1 MMLLPLIHTATTMTC
16 IAAHLQ
22 QEQSRREEKMI
33 EPHEDAARRLARL
46 IADEANTCCHRGDG
60 YREDIEQFAYEKI
73 LEALKGFGQ

>member
-1 MMLLPLIHTATTMTC
+1 MSTGDMVCQICGSMTPHFHHPPTTFKHIPIQIEAT
-16 IAAHLQ
+16 
-22 QEQSRREEKMI
+22 
-33 EPHEDAARRLARL
+33 ARRIARL